1 MGEQVI
7 WEIVE
12 IDKTRNANIN
22 TNTDTNTIERN
33 MMRVEKILREIL
45 VIDKTRNTLPKKNN
59 TFWMRV
65 IVKLG
70 TGF

>member
-12 IDKTRNANIN
+12 IDKTKNANLNI
-22 TNTDTNTIERN
+22 NTDTNTIERN
-33 MMRVEKILREIL
+33 MIRVEKILREIL

-59 TFWMRV
+59 TSLK
-65 IVKLG
+65 IG
-70 TGF
+70 

>member
-12 IDKTRNANIN
+12 IDKIRNANKN

-33 MMRVEKILREIL
+33 MIQVEKILREIL
-45 VIDKTRNTLPKKNN
+45 QLAKSSLAIHGGAIFTAVC
-59 TFWMRV
+59 
-65 IVKLG
+65 G
-70 TGF
+70 